1 MKLIPSPNC
10 NTDNCNEIDT
20 IHHRYFQC
28 RSIQIFWKDLIYW
41 WQQHIENVN
50 HLTMQDVIFGIYKVK
65 NVPLNYC
72 ILLGKCFIHL
82 IHSKSPGK
90 QIEFIAFKNFLR
102 NKLHAKEKYLCSK
115 NQMHISYELWQPI
128 LANL

>member
-1 MKLIPSPNC
+1 
-10 NTDNCNEIDT
+10 
-20 IHHRYFQC
+20 
-28 RSIQIFWKDLIYW
+28 
-41 WQQHIENVN
+41 
-50 HLTMQDVIFGIYKVK
+50 MQDVIFGIYKVK
-65 NVPLNYC
+65 YVALNYC

-115 NQMHISYELWQPI
+115 NQMHIFYELWQPI
-128 LANL
+128 LINL